1 MRDEQERIR
10 RLEPTPTRKYEPADR
25 PVQIL
30 EYVLFVA
37 LDTAAFAAFIWPG
50 RLVIGIGI
58 VIALGTLAVSLAR
71 LLLPTVRFSLTR
83 AIFAV
88 LAVLVL
94 LMLLVIG

>member
-1 MRDEQERIR
+1 MRDEQERNMR
-10 RLEPTPTRKYEPADR
+10 VEPTPTRTYEPADR
-25 PVQIL
+25 PVRVQ

-50 RLVIGIGI
+50 RLVIGIGV
-58 VIALGTLAVSLAR
+58 VIALGTLAVSLVR
-71 LLLPTVRFSLTR
+71 LLLPSARFSLTR

-94 LMLLVIG
+94 VMLVSLR